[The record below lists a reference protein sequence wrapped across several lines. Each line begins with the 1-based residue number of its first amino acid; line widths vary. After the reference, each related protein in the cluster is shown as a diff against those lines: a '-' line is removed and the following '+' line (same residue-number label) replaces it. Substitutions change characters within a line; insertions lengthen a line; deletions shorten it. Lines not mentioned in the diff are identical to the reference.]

1 MRYQSLFML
10 ILAAGLCFLPLAAAQ
25 DQPDRP
31 AAATYPPRY
40 GNAPPAET
48 PSPQAAP
55 PQTQTVPST
64 LTLPA
69 GTLVRV
75 RLTDPLSSDHNIA
88 GDGFTTVLDQP
99 IIVQGWVVS
108 RRGQMAVGQ
117 VVTAQK
123 AGRNKGVSQLA
134 IELNQLVL
142 VDGQQ
147 MPIRTQL
154 VQTSA
159 GATSRARDAATIGT
173 TTGIGTVIGAAAG
186 GGQGAAIGAVIGVAA
201 GAVGIMSTRGRP
213 TELSAETLLTF
224 SLEDPVTISTERSQ
238 QAFVPVSQQDYARGD
253 ERRNSPREIRA
264 APRYPPPYY
273 YPPYYYYSPYWYY
286 GYYGFG
292 PRIYVA
298 PRAYYRGG
306 YRSRR

>member
-1 MRYQSLFML
+1 VL

-31 AAATYPPRY
+31 TAATNPPRY

-48 PSPQAAP
+48 PSPQTAP
-55 PQTQTVPST
+55 AQTQTVPAS

-75 RLTDPLSSDHNIA
+75 RLTDTLSSDHNNA

-123 AGRNKGVSQLA
+123 ASRNKGVSQLA

-147 MPIRTQL
+147 VPIRTQL

-159 GATSRARDAATIGT
+159 GTTSRGRDAATIGT

-213 TELSAETLLTF
+213 TELYSETLLTF
-224 SLEDPVTISTERSQ
+224 SLEDPVTISTEQSR
-238 QAFVPVSQQDYARGD
+238 QAFVPVSQQDYARSD
-253 ERRNSPREIRA
+253 EPQT
-264 APRYPPPYY
+264 APRNYRVAPEYPPPYY
-273 YPPYYYYSPYWYY
+273 YPPYPYYYYSPYWYY

-298 PRAYYRGG
+298 PRGYYRGG
-306 YRSRR
+306 YRGRR